1 MLIVMLII
9 WILVL
14 WFFLV
19 APKRKE
25 KKMAPK
31 IAAGEVPAVQ
41 NTKTRHVVGLP
52 VPEGAPCF
60 VQVYTNRVA
69 FLSASKRF
77 EVPVN
82 RITEATMYT
91 DTEMRQHIQSSLF
104 QTMLGGAAFG
114 GAGAVVGAM
123 PHSKYK
129 REIAKYNLM
138 VSFKA
143 KDGSDS
149 AIVVTCDD
157 SLKDLAKAIHPE
169 GNEPGDD
176 RVVEL

>member
-31 IAAGEVPAVQ
+31 IAAGEVPAAQ

-77 EVPVN
+77 EVPVS
-82 RITEATMYT
+82 RIIEATM
-91 DTEMRQHIQSSLF
+91 
-104 QTMLGGAAFG
+104 
-114 GAGAVVGAM
+114 
-123 PHSKYK
+123 
-129 REIAKYNLM
+129 
-138 VSFKA
+138 
-143 KDGSDS
+143 
-149 AIVVTCDD
+149 
-157 SLKDLAKAIHPE
+157 
-169 GNEPGDD
+169 
-176 RVVEL
+176 